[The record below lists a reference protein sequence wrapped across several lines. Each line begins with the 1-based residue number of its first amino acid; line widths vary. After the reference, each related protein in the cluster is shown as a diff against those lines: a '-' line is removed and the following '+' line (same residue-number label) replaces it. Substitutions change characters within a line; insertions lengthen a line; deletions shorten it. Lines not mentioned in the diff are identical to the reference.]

1 MKKFVKKL
9 VLMKNFHQL
18 RKNYFGE
25 NRKKK
30 LICVGVNFFRK
41 FVPIWHLYGRK
52 PGGLVVTWAKIQNM
66 IFSKLLLGLFCLL
79 LTAFII
85 ICCCRLNHRKK
96 KIENGKRR
104 SRSKKEREKVTS
116 DELVTSNIYE
126 TGLEATNPIFGLPPK
141 DDKGAAGNRKNFI
154 WLPRCRNRFLI
165 QQIPKYHF
173 GFPEIHS

>member
-1 MKKFVKKL
+1 MFWQKT
-9 VLMKNFHQL
+9 NF
-18 RKNYFGE
+18 RTREFFS
-25 NRKKK
+25 
-30 LICVGVNFFRK
+30 IFFRK
-41 FVPIWHLYGRK
+41 F
-52 PGGLVVTWAKIQNM
+52 
-66 IFSKLLLGLFCLL
+66 SKLILGLFCLL

-154 WLPRCRNRFLI
+154 
-165 QQIPKYHF
+165 
-173 GFPEIHS
+173 